1 MVMMAIMVVKGPTG
15 EGRNVVEVVGMAALV
30 SREVIKFSLYLNKKT
45 TNYHDLFASVN
56 YNQ

>member
-30 SREVIKFSLYLNKKT
+30 SREVIKFSLYLN
-45 TNYHDLFASVN
+45 
-56 YNQ
+56 